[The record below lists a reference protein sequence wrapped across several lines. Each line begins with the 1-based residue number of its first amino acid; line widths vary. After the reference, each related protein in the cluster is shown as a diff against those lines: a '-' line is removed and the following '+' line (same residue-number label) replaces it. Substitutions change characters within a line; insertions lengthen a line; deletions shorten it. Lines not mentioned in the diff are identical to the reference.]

1 MNNKLNTRSMVIL
14 GLLTAVVVVFSFTPI
29 GSIPIGPLVITLNV
43 IPVAIAGIALG
54 PIGGLIMGSIFGI
67 FSFLQCFGIGIASG
81 MGAIL
86 ADINPVLAFIQR
98 FVPRALDGFLIG
110 CIFRGL
116 SRIKSPRTMRIVMS
130 AGAAVF
136 SLALFASASALMF
149 SQDAVPA
156 EFKFSSESSDS
167 SVRVGING
175 TGKSDALIR
184 LSSSDGVSFEDVKLS
199 GGETVSV
206 GDTLVFYAG
215 KEVSL
220 TGLDDGDYII
230 DELSAPENLSAPEKT
245 EFTVSGG
252 RITKLGGEDAES
264 NDIVITNKRVSKLA
278 DMKGQTAFT
287 CIFIAL
293 LGLLVGWLATGSRKK
308 KAEPIH
314 VSFAVTGFCTAFL
327 NTVFFMSALVI
338 LFGSTDYVKGLMGG
352 KNILAF
358 ICTFVGINAVFE
370 MVVST
375 IVTSA
380 VCIALYKAKL
390 ITLPVSKDTVD
401 RQTS

>member
-1 MNNKLNTRSMVIL
+1 MNKKSSTRSMVLL

-54 PIGGLIMGSIFGI
+54 PIGGLIMGSVFGL

-86 ADINPVLAFIQR
+86 ADISPVLAFIQR
-98 FVPRALDGFLIG
+98 FIPRALDGLLIG
-110 CIFRGL
+110 CIFRAL
-116 SRIKSPRTMRIVMS
+116 SRIKSPRAMRIVMS
-130 AGAAVF
+130 AGTAVF

-156 EFKFSSESSDS
+156 EFEFSSASSDGA
-167 SVRVGING
+167 VRIGING
-175 TGKSDALIR
+175 TGKNDALIK
-184 LSSSDGVSFEDVKLS
+184 LSSSDGASFEDVTLS
-199 GGETVSV
+199 GAETVSV
-206 GDTLVFYAG
+206 GDALVFYAD
-215 KEVSL
+215 KEVSVK
-220 TGLDDGDYII
+220 GLEDGKYIVE
-230 DELSAPENLSAPEKT
+230 ELAAPENLSAPENT

-252 RITKLGGEDAES
+252 NITKLDGEYVKS

-278 DMKGQTAFT
+278 DMKGQVAFT

-293 LGLLVGWLATGSRKK
+293 LGLLIGWLTTSSKK
-308 KAEPIH
+308 IEPLH
-314 VSFAVTGFCTAFL
+314 TSFAITGFCTALL
-327 NTVFFMSALVI
+327 NTIFFMFALVI
-338 LFGSTDYVKGLMGG
+338 LFGSTEYVKGLMGG
-352 KNILAF
+352 KNVISF

-401 RQTS
+401 KQTS

>member
-1 MNNKLNTRSMVIL
+1 MNKKTSTRSMVIL

-54 PIGGLIMGSIFGI
+54 PIGGLIMGGIFGL

-110 CIFRGL
+110 CIFRAL
-116 SRIKSPRTMRIVMS
+116 SRIKSPRAMRIVMS
-130 AGAAVF
+130 AGTAVF

-149 SQDAVPA
+149 SQKAVPA
-156 EFKFSSESSDS
+156 EFKFSSAAAGS

-175 TGKSDALIR
+175 TGKSDALIK

-199 GGETVSV
+199 GGNTVSV
-206 GDTLVFYAG
+206 GDSLVFYAG

-220 TGLDDGDYII
+220 EGLEDGKYTIE
-230 DELSAPENLSAPEKT
+230 ELEAPENLAAPEKT

-252 RITKLGGEDAES
+252 NITKLGGEDAES

-278 DMKGQTAFT
+278 DMKGQVAFT

-293 LGLLVGWLATGSRKK
+293 LGLLIGWLTTGSKK
-308 KAEPIH
+308 IEPLH
-314 VSFAVTGFCTAFL
+314 TSFAVTGFCTAFL

-338 LFGSTDYVKGLMGG
+338 LFGNTDYVKGLMGG
-352 KNILAF
+352 KNVIAF

-370 MVVST
+370 MVVTT

-380 VCIALYKAKL
+380 VCIALHKAKL
-390 ITLPVSKDTVD
+390 ITIPVSKDAVD
-401 RQTS
+401 KQRS